1 MSKYYVMQMLSEG
14 FSPILKFSTTD
25 PVIAFAT
32 RDDLAKQY
40 PDKTF
45 TVLTEAARSAS
56 SMIRYSV
63 CVIAFG
69 NLFSEVYATSNKT
82 VAQIVCKDLEERFT
96 DDKFVIRESPVTEDP
111 QS

>member
-1 MSKYYVMQMLSEG
+1 MFKYYVMQMLSEG
-14 FSPILKFSTTD
+14 LSPILKYTTTD
-25 PVIAFAT
+25 PIIAFAT
-32 RDDLAKQY
+32 CDDLTKQY

-45 TVLTEAARSAS
+45 VVLTDAVRSAS

-63 CVIAFG
+63 CVIEFG
-69 NLFSEVYATSNKT
+69 GLFSEVYSTSNKT

-96 DDKFVIRESPVTEDP
+96 GDKFVIREFPVTEDP